1 MILKRLHKMLLRAVL
16 GTLFCAA
23 LAGVS
28 GEFGCSSGASAPPV
42 SLPAPVSGRLTVTSP
57 DEDGVALVIGDEG
70 AVPADSLVHVVNES
84 RTSASL
90 IDFSAVIAA
99 LDPFPSAEA
108 QITLPETCRR
118 SFHGCAIADAD
129 GSFEIEINASE
140 EDSIV
145 VGILD
150 QATGTTISERTRHPV
165 PRNVRF
171 FVRPVI
177 ALGLLNNPPTS
188 DRRLY
193 ALMGASLEDANGL
206 VSVVDLSTNTR
217 NVVSF
222 AGPRPARMAVD
233 TATRQAAIL
242 DTVDETVAKVDL
254 AVNNFNTPTSIP
266 SAASRDLALNEAGN
280 RLFITTASAGAPLR
294 RIDFTTMT
302 PDGGLNDVNLQ
313 AFIPG
318 ITNVDTRGVD
328 VISYTTSATFDLLTF
343 VGSYDVGGTATPAI
357 GLVDATT
364 MNLLALTPLPA
375 GAVPLEAAFFVMK
388 DKILVTDPANDQ
400 ILIYTFA
407 TDHPGGVTTTLTLQG
422 TVPDPSDFILNPRS
436 IAVYP
441 AGAYAFITARNG
453 SETRPDSVLT
463 MDLNAETLLRLRP
476 VGHNPTDAV
485 FDELEED
492 LFVSTLKTRAVT
504 VWTLPELLP

>member
-1 MILKRLHKMLLRAVL
+1 MTLKRLHKMLLRAVL

-90 IDFSAVIAA
+90 IDFSVVIAV
-99 LDPFPSAEA
+99 LDPFPAAEA
-108 QITLPETCRR
+108 QASFPATCSR
-118 SFHGCAIADAD
+118 SFHACEVADAD

-140 EDSIV
+140 GDSIL
-145 VGILD
+145 VGLLD
-150 QATGTTISERTRHPV
+150 QATGFTISERVRHPV
-165 PRNVRF
+165 PRNIRQF
-171 FVRPVI
+171 ARPVI

-206 VSVVDLSTNTR
+206 VSVVDLLANTR
-217 NVVSF
+217 TVVPF
-222 AGPRPARMAVD
+222 NGPRPSRMAVH
-233 TATRQAAIL
+233 TTTRQAAIL
-242 DTVDETVAKVDL
+242 DNVGETIAKIDL
-254 AVNNFNTPTSIP
+254 AANNFNAPAAIP
-266 SAASRDLALNEAGN
+266 AAAPRDLALNDAGTS
-280 RLFITTASAGAPLR
+280 LFVTTASSGVPVR
-294 RIDFTTMT
+294 RINFGTLA
-302 PDGGLNDVNLQ
+302 PDGGLEDTDLQ

-343 VGSYDVGGTATPAI
+343 VGSYDVGGTARAAI
-357 GLVDATT
+357 GLVDAST

-375 GAVPLEAAFFVMK
+375 GAEPLDVAFFVMK
-388 DKILVTDPANDQ
+388 DKILVTDSANDQ
-400 ILIYTFA
+400 ILIYTFS
-407 TDHPGGVTTTLTLQG
+407 TDHPGGMTTTLTLQG
-422 TVPDPSDFILNPRS
+422 AVSDPSDFILNPRS

-453 SETRPDSVLT
+453 NETRQDTVLT

-476 VGHNPTDAV
+476 VGHNPTDVV
-485 FDELEED
+485 FDDLEED
-492 LFVSTLKTRAVT
+492 LFVSTLRTHAVT
-504 VWTLPELLP
+504 TWILPELLP